1 MDRDANGKFTKGN
14 SASKGN
20 KGGGRLPKE
29 REERYYEI
37 TLSAV
42 TFEDWQAIIK
52 KASEQAK
59 KGDAVARK
67 FLADYLIGTAQQ
79 KLDVTTNGESVNLI
93 EVKGIDYRTAIANL
107 APGSMGDS
115 DPSGEGENPFDGA

>member
-1 MDRDANGKFTKGN
+1 MAERDDKGRFV
-14 SASKGN
+14 KGN
-20 KGGGRLPKE
+20 KASPGRLPKE

-37 TLSAV
+37 LLSTV
-42 TFEDWQAIIK
+42 TFEEFKAIVNRAKVQAM
-52 KASEQAK
+52 

-67 FLADYLIGTAQQ
+67 WLSDYLVGAAQQ

-115 DPSGEGENPFDGA
+115 DPSGEGEDTFDGA